1 MNYKY
6 SVYVKSRMVMSILSI
21 SVLLLSLVIIHLF
34 EFNSAKATDLSSN
47 RNSNLGYSNVTMM
60 LNGTLQTLSSNNTN
74 SNSSST
80 ASCFGL
86 KSFNVSRPL
95 PCQEETSKAPPIEL
109 SSGNVSLGFT
119 TSAALIAKDLT
130 ALSPSEI
137 KEYGITDLST
147 DDLRIALNL
156 LDKENLGKVL
166 SNIPPE
172 DLATI
177 RKKIGPST
185 FDPILEKL
193 SENDRVNINK
203 KFP

>member
-1 MNYKY
+1 
-6 SVYVKSRMVMSILSI
+6 MVMNILPI
-21 SVLLLSLVIIHLF
+21 SVLLLGLVIIHLF
-34 EFNSAKATDLSSN
+34 EFNSAKATDLSSKG
-47 RNSNLGYSNVTMM
+47 NSNLEYSNVTMM
-60 LNGTLQTLSSNNTN
+60 FNGTLQTLSSNNTN

-80 ASCFGL
+80 ASCIGL
-86 KSFNVSRPL
+86 KSINVSRPL
-95 PCQEETSKAPPIEL
+95 TCQEETSKAPPMEL
-109 SSGNVSLGFT
+109 SSENVSLGFT

-137 KEYGITDLST
+137 KEYGITDLSI

-166 SNIPPE
+166 SNIPSE

-193 SENDRVNINK
+193 SENDRVNVTK
-203 KFP
+203 KLPHT